1 MATKPLSE
9 EPALNVLLQNV
20 VREIDSF
27 AQGLSVR
34 IRELIKVGA
43 ALSAEKDIDRLLE
56 MIVANCM
63 QFTNADGGTL
73 YIKNDEKDELD
84 FSIVRNITLK
94 VKMGGTAKP
103 ICWPS
108 VPLKL
113 ADGSL
118 NHKNVATHCAIS
130 GHPVNI
136 ADVYNAE
143 GFDFQGT
150 RDFDTKTGYRSK
162 SMLVIPLLD
171 HEDTVIGVL
180 QLLNA
185 QDQKNGAIID
195 FSENEVDIVAS
206 LASQAAIAVTNVRLI
221 RDLEELFNSFIQTI
235 AAAIDEKSPYTSG
248 HIRRVAKLS
257 EMLAAAINTAANGKY
272 ADTSFSADELQE
284 ISVAAWMHD
293 VGKITTPEQVVDK
306 STKLET
312 IFDRVEAVR
321 YRVEIL
327 KRDAII
333 AGLRQQ
339 LGTDSDAGNDDEL
352 GAWTTALHDDLE
364 FLYKVNKGG
373 EFLADEA
380 IARIE
385 EIGARK
391 FKIGAEEFNLLSA
404 DEIKNLS
411 IRRGTLTDE
420 ERSIINNH
428 VVVTGKM
435 LSNLPFPK
443 KLGNVPAIAAMH
455 HEKLDGSG
463 YPGGISGDMIPLAA
477 RILAV
482 ADVFEALTAAD
493 RPYKPGKLMSES
505 IRILSFMVKDNHID
519 EDVCD
524 LLIESGIAADYARQV
539 LPDRQQDAFEWKGRK
554 FFCKG

>member
-1 MATKPLSE
+1 
-9 EPALNVLLQNV
+9 VL
-20 VREIDSF
+20 EIDSF

-34 IRELIKVGA
+34 IRELIKIGA
-43 ALSAEKDIDRLLE
+43 ALSAEKDIDKLLE
-56 MIVANCM
+56 MIVVNCM

-73 YIKNDEKDELD
+73 YIKNDERNELD
-84 FSIVRNITLK
+84 FSIVQNTTLK
-94 VKMGGTAKP
+94 VKMGGTAGP
-103 ICWPS
+103 IRWPS

-118 NHKNVATHCAIS
+118 NDKNVSAHCAIS
-130 GHPVNI
+130 GKPVNI
-136 ADVYNAE
+136 PDVYNAA
-143 GFDFQGT
+143 GFDFRGT
-150 RDFDTKTGYRSK
+150 RDFDAKTGYRSK
-162 SMLVIPLLD
+162 SMLVIPLRN

-185 QDQKNGAIID
+185 QDQKSGEVID
-195 FSENEVDIVAS
+195 FAVDEVDVIVS
-206 LASQAAIAVTNVRLI
+206 LASQAAIAVTNVCLI

-248 HIRRVAKLS
+248 HIKRVAKLS
-257 EMLAAAINTAANGKY
+257 ELIAAAINNADSGKY
-272 ADTSFSADELQE
+272 ADTSFSDDELHE

-306 STKLET
+306 STKLER

-327 KRDAII
+327 KRDAEI
-333 AGLRQQ
+333 ASLKRR
-339 LGTDSDAGNDDEL
+339 LGVGFEAVGDEEL
-352 GAWTTALHDDLE
+352 TAQTTALHDDLE
-364 FLYKVNKGG
+364 FICQVNKGG
-373 EFLADEA
+373 EFLADES

-391 FKIGAEEFNLLSA
+391 ITIGGEELNLLSA

-411 IRRGTLTDE
+411 IRKGTLTE
-420 ERSIINNH
+420 GERTIINNH

-435 LSNLPFPK
+435 LGSLPFPK
-443 KLGNVPAIAAMH
+443 KLGQVPAIAAMH

-463 YPGGISGDMIPLAA
+463 YPNGLAGDNIPLAA

-493 RPYKPGKLMSES
+493 RPYKSGKLMSES
-505 IRILSFMVKDNHID
+505 IRILGFMVKDNHID
-519 EDVCD
+519 EDICD
-524 LLIESGIAADYARQV
+524 LLVEYGIAADYARQF
-539 LPDRQQDAFEWKGRK
+539 LPARQQDVFVWKGK
-554 FFCKG
+554 KYLVNEVSAP